1 LSEYYSRALGN
12 IGRIYIK
19 MKLYKEAI
27 QVWSEKLEMINNYKK
42 ERSNVESLSEEEK
55 DKLKIKEIEMAWLNH
70 DIGRCYLNLEDY
82 DKALEYGKTSLE
94 IAQSINNL
102 NWLLASRVL
111 CGQTYSK

>member
-1 LSEYYSRALGN
+1 
-12 IGRIYIK
+12 
-19 MKLYKEAI
+19 MKLYNEAI
-27 QVWSEKLEMINNYKK
+27 QVWIEKLDMINSYKQEK
-42 ERSNVESLSEEEK
+42 DKIEELDDEEK
-55 DKLKIKEIEMAWLNH
+55 EKLKIKEIEMAWLNH